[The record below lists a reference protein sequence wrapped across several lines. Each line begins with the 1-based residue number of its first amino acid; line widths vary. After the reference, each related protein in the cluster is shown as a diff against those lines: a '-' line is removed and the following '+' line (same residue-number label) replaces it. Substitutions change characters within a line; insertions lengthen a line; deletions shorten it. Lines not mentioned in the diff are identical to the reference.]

1 MTCSFGSVVKRGP
14 SRSSED
20 VSPLRASKT
29 CAVSFASAI
38 LITHLPDPYD
48 GVLAAGHAATH
59 PELVVVGV
67 DGDDLDVAHRGR
79 LVAHLARH
87 LLSFEDPGRVGGSP
101 YGAWLPDVV
110 RAVAH
115 RAAGETVAL
124 DGSLEALAFG
134 SGADVDPVAHLEDIH
149 PDRLAYLAVHVP
161 QLLQILARGRIEFGE
176 RAGPG
181 LVDPAC
187 LGRPEADLYGRVAVL
202 LGGADRRDQVRL
214 HLDYG
219 YADERAVVLES
230 LGHLLLASEY
240 CGCHN
245 PTSPLSLCS
254 RRLAGRAA
262 VASRPCAAWA
272 AGCL

>member
-29 CAVSFASAI
+29 CALAI
-38 LITHLPDPYD
+38 LIIHLPNPDD
-48 GVLAAGHAATH
+48 GVLAARHTAAH
-59 PELVVVGV
+59 PEFVVVGV
-67 DGDDLDVAHRGR
+67 HGDDLDVAHRGR
-79 LVAHLARH
+79 LVAQLARH
-87 LLSFEDPGRVGGSP
+87 LLSLEDPGRVSGRPDGS
-101 YGAWLPDVV
+101 WLPDVV

-115 RAAGETVAL
+115 RAPGETVAF
-124 DGSLEALAFG
+124 DGPLETLAFG

-149 PDRLAYLAVHVP
+149 ADALANLAAHVP
-161 QLLQILARGRIEFGE
+161 QLLQIPARGRIEFGE
-176 RAGPG
+176 RAGRG
-181 LVDPAC
+181 LIDPAG
-187 LGRPEADLYGRVAVL
+187 LGCPEADLYGRVAVL
-202 LGGADRRDQVRL
+202 LGGADRRDQVGL
-214 HLDYG
+214 VLDYG
-219 YADERAVVLES
+219 YAYERAVILEG

-254 RRLAGRAA
+254 RRRAGRAA
-262 VASRPCAAWA
+262 AASRLCAALA

>member
-20 VSPLRASKT
+20 ISPLRASKT
-29 CAVSFASAI
+29 CAFASAI
-38 LITHLPDPYD
+38 LITRLSDLDD
-48 GVLAAGHAATH
+48 GVLATGHATTH
-59 PELVVVGV
+59 PELVVVGIH
-67 DGDDLDVAHRGR
+67 GYDLDVAHRGG

-87 LLSFEDPGRVGGSP
+87 LLALEDPGRVSGSP
-101 YGAWLPDVV
+101 DGAWLPDVV
-110 RAVAH
+110 GAVAH

-124 DGSLEALAFG
+124 DGPLETLALG
-134 SGADVDPVAHLEDIH
+134 RGADVDPVAYLEDIH
-149 PDRLAYLAVHVP
+149 PDALANLAAHVP
-161 QLLQILARGRIEFGE
+161 QLLQVFARWRIELGE
-176 RAGPG
+176 RASPG
-181 LVDPAC
+181 LVEAAG
-187 LGRPEADLYGRVAVL
+187 LGCPEADLYGRVAIL
-202 LGGADRRDQVRL
+202 LGSADRRDQVRL

-219 YADERAVVLES
+219 YADERAVILEG

-254 RRLAGRAA
+254 RRRVGRAA
-262 VASRPCAAWA
+262 AASRPCAASA

>member
-20 VSPLRASKT
+20 ASPLRASNT

-38 LITHLPDPYD
+38 LIIHLPDPDD
-48 GVLAAGHAATH
+48 GVLATRQTAAH

-87 LLSFEDPGRVGGSP
+87 LLSLEDPGRVSGRP
-101 YGAWLPDVV
+101 DGAWLPDVV
-110 RAVAH
+110 GAVAH
-115 RAAGETVAL
+115 RAAGETVAF
-124 DGSLEALAFG
+124 DGPLETFAFG
-134 SGADVDPVAHLEDIH
+134 RGADVDPVAHLEDIH
-149 PDRLAYLAVHVP
+149 PDALAHLAAHVP
-161 QLLQILARGRIEFGE
+161 QLLQVPAHRRIELGE
-176 RAGPG
+176 RASPG
-181 LVDPAC
+181 LVDPAGPGC
-187 LGRPEADLYGRVAVL
+187 PEADLYGRVAIL

-219 YADERAVVLES
+219 YANERAVILEG

-254 RRLAGRAA
+254 RRQAGRAA
-262 VASRPCAAWA
+262 AASRLCAAS
-272 AGCL
+272 